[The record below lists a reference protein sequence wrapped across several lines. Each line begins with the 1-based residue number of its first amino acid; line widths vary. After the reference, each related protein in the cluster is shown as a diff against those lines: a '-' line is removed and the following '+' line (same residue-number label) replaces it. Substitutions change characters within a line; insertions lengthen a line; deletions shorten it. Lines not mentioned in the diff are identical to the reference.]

1 MPKPVNKG
9 VGHYKPP
16 EFWGMP
22 RSALDAMPWTVCW
35 CSNQHYQASDV
46 PTPGDVRDVSKATA
60 TTDKPGDDN
69 EQSTSVSLKIAE
81 ASYTNDLPKGAEV
94 SKQDE
99 DP

>member
-1 MPKPVNKG
+1 MQCHEQSVGVPIITIKPLISPAG
-9 VGHYKPP
+9 V
-16 EFWGMP
+16 
-22 RSALDAMPWTVCW
+22 L
-35 CSNQHYQASDV
+35 
-46 PTPGDVRDVSKATA
+46 TPGDVRDVSKATA

-81 ASYTNDLPKGAEV
+81 ASYMNDLPKGAEV